1 MPIPTPTVAP
11 EPRRLLRDVVFDK
24 MLTAISDGT
33 LELGERL
40 NDDDLVAWLGV
51 SRTPVREAIAKLADY
66 GLVEIEANRY
76 TRIIQPTEAEIEDT
90 IRSSTELRALIARRA
105 VRVMTAAQRKEY
117 AKLSKEVRATFA
129 KAPEQYP
136 LEFQRIIAFL
146 VAAAD
151 SPALTRME
159 QTVGARAAL
168 MLRLLSGK
176 AGWKDGD
183 VFTDRLA
190 VAVAAGDPDA
200 AFAVFDDALFGGAV
214 DDYLAQAQGGE
225 A

>member
-1 MPIPTPTVAP
+1 MPVPTPTVAP

-76 TRIIQPTEAEIEDT
+76 TRIIQPTEDEIEDT
-90 IRSSTELRALIARRA
+90 LRSSTELRAVIARRA
-105 VRVMTAAQRKEY
+105 VRVMTAAQRKDF
-117 AKLSKEVRATFA
+117 AKLAKEVRATFVKDA
-129 KAPEQYP
+129 AAYP

-146 VAAAD
+146 VAAAG

-176 AGWKDGD
+176 AGWPDGD

-190 VAVAAGDPDA
+190 EAVAAGDADA
-200 AFAVFDDALFGGAV
+200 AFTVFDRAAFDDVDAF
-214 DDYLAQAQGGE
+214 LARAKG
-225 A
+225 

>member
-1 MPIPTPTVAP
+1 MPVPTPTVAP

-51 SRTPVREAIAKLADY
+51 SRTPVREAIAKLADF

-76 TRIIQPTEAEIEDT
+76 TRIIQPTEEEIEDT

-105 VRVMTAAQRKEY
+105 VRVMTAAQRKEF

-129 KAPEQYP
+129 KDPAAYP

-146 VAAAD
+146 VAAAG

-176 AGWKDGD
+176 TGWTDGD
-183 VFTDRLA
+183 AFTDRLA
-190 VAVAAGDPDA
+190 EAVAAGDADA
-200 AFAVFDDALFGGAV
+200 AFAVFDRAAFTDV
-214 DDYLAQAQGGE
+214 DDYLTRAKG
-225 A
+225 

>member
-24 MLTAISDGT
+24 MLTAIADGT

-40 NDDDLVAWLGV
+40 NDEDLVAWLGV
-51 SRTPVREAIAKLADY
+51 SRTPVREAIAKLADF

-76 TRIIQPTEAEIEDT
+76 TRIIQPTPAEIEDT
-90 IRSSTELRALIARRA
+90 IRSSAELRAIIARRA
-105 VRVMTAAQRKEY
+105 VRVMTPAQRKEY
-117 AKLSKEVRATFA
+117 AKLSKQVRATWS
-129 KAPEQYP
+129 KDQGNYP

-168 MLRLLSGK
+168 MLRLMAGK
-176 AGWKDGD
+176 AGWKDAD

-190 VAVAAGDPDA
+190 EAVAEGDADA
-200 AFAVFDDALFGGAV
+200 AFAVFDATLSDGTV
-214 DDYLAQAQGGE
+214 EDYVSEGTAS
-225 A
+225 

>member
-1 MPIPTPTVAP
+1 MPVPTPTVAP

-76 TRIIQPTEAEIEDT
+76 TRIIQPTEDEIEDT
-90 IRSSTELRALIARRA
+90 LRSSTELRAVIARRA
-105 VRVMTAAQRKEY
+105 VRVMTAAQRKEF
-117 AKLSKEVRATFA
+117 AKLAKEVRATFA
-129 KAPEQYP
+129 KDATAYP

-146 VAAAD
+146 VAAAG

-176 AGWKDGD
+176 AGWPDGD

-190 VAVAAGDPDA
+190 EAVAAGDADA
-200 AFAVFDDALFGGAV
+200 AFSVFDRAAFDDVDA
-214 DDYLAQAQGGE
+214 YLARAKG
-225 A
+225 

>member
-1 MPIPTPTVAP
+1 VPIPTPTVAP

-51 SRTPVREAIAKLADY
+51 SRTPVREAIAKLADF

-76 TRIIQPTEAEIEDT
+76 TRIIQPTEDEIEDT

-105 VRVMTAAQRKEY
+105 VRVMTAAQRKEF
-117 AKLSKEVRATFA
+117 AKLAKEVRATFA
-129 KAPEQYP
+129 KDAGAYP

-176 AGWKDGD
+176 TGWTDGD
-183 VFTDRLA
+183 AFTDRLA
-190 VAVAAGDPDA
+190 EAVSAGDADA
-200 AFAVFDDALFGGAV
+200 AFAVFDRAAFSDV
-214 DDYLAQAQGGE
+214 DDYLTRAKG
-225 A
+225 

>member
-1 MPIPTPTVAP
+1 VPIPTPTVAP

-24 MLTAISDGT
+24 MLTAIADGT

-40 NDDDLVAWLGV
+40 NDEDLVAWLGV
-51 SRTPVREAIAKLADY
+51 SRTPVREAIAKLADF

-76 TRIIQPTEAEIEDT
+76 TRIIQPTPAEIEDT
-90 IRSSTELRALIARRA
+90 IRSSAELRAIVARRA
-105 VRVMTAAQRKEY
+105 VRVMTPAQRKEY
-117 AKLSKEVRATFA
+117 AKLSKQVRATWSKDQA
-129 KAPEQYP
+129 DYP

-168 MLRLLSGK
+168 MLRLMSGK
-176 AGWKDGD
+176 AGWKDAD

-190 VAVAAGDPDA
+190 EAVEAGDADA
-200 AFAVFDDALFGGAV
+200 AFAVFDATLADGTV
-214 DDYLAQAQGGE
+214 EDYVAEGTAS
-225 A
+225 

>member
-1 MPIPTPTVAP
+1 MPVPTPTVAP

-76 TRIIQPTEAEIEDT
+76 TRIIQPTEDEIEDT
-90 IRSSTELRALIARRA
+90 LRSSTELRAVIARRA
-105 VRVMTAAQRKEY
+105 VRVMTAAQRKDF
-117 AKLSKEVRATFA
+117 AKLAKEVRATFA
-129 KAPEQYP
+129 KDAAAYP

-146 VAAAD
+146 VAAAG

-176 AGWKDGD
+176 AGWPDGD

-190 VAVAAGDPDA
+190 EAVAAGDADA
-200 AFAVFDDALFGGAV
+200 AFTVFDRAAFDDVDA
-214 DDYLAQAQGGE
+214 YLARAKG
-225 A
+225 

>member
-24 MLTAISDGT
+24 MLTAIADGT

-40 NDDDLVAWLGV
+40 NDEDLVAWLGV
-51 SRTPVREAIAKLADY
+51 SRTPVREAIAKLADF

-76 TRIIQPTEAEIEDT
+76 TRIIQPTPAEIEDT
-90 IRSSTELRALIARRA
+90 IRSSAELRAIVARRA
-105 VRVMTAAQRKEY
+105 VRVMTPAQRKEY
-117 AKLSKEVRATFA
+117 AKLSKQVRATWSKDQA
-129 KAPEQYP
+129 DYP

-168 MLRLLSGK
+168 MLRLMSGK
-176 AGWKDGD
+176 AGWKDAD

-190 VAVAAGDPDA
+190 EAVEAGDADA
-200 AFAVFDDALFGGAV
+200 AFAVFDATLADGTV
-214 DDYLAQAQGGE
+214 EDYVAEGTAS
-225 A
+225 

>member
-1 MPIPTPTVAP
+1 MPIPTPTVTP

-51 SRTPVREAIAKLADY
+51 SRTPVREAIAKLADF

-76 TRIIQPTEAEIEDT
+76 TRIIQPTEDEIEDT
-90 IRSSTELRALIARRA
+90 LRSSTELRALIARRA
-105 VRVMTAAQRKEY
+105 VRVMTSAQRKEF
-117 AKLSKEVRATFA
+117 AKLAKDVRATFA
-129 KAPEQYP
+129 KNASAYP

-176 AGWKDGD
+176 TGWTDGD
-183 VFTDRLA
+183 VFTDQLA
-190 VAVAAGDPDA
+190 EAVAAGDADA
-200 AFAVFDDALFGGAV
+200 AFAVFDRAAFSDV
-214 DDYLAQAQGGE
+214 DDYLAGAQG
-225 A
+225 

>member
-1 MPIPTPTVAP
+1 VPIPTPTVTP

-51 SRTPVREAIAKLADY
+51 SRTPVREAIAKLADF

-76 TRIIQPTEAEIEDT
+76 TRIIQPTEDEIEDT
-90 IRSSTELRALIARRA
+90 LRSSTELRALIARRA
-105 VRVMTAAQRKEY
+105 VRVMTSAQRKEF
-117 AKLSKEVRATFA
+117 AKLAKDVRATFA
-129 KAPEQYP
+129 KNASAYP

-151 SPALTRME
+151 TPALTRME

-176 AGWKDGD
+176 TGWTDGD
-183 VFTDRLA
+183 VFTDQLA
-190 VAVAAGDPDA
+190 EAVAAGDADA
-200 AFAVFDDALFGGAV
+200 AFAVFDRAAFSDV
-214 DDYLAQAQGGE
+214 DDYLAGAQG
-225 A
+225 